1 MDREDAM
8 RGRCL
13 WLWAEVGLVFIGDF
27 RYFGH
32 AGFCYF
38 GCIKDL
44 YQITLTKN
52 FTQNSTTEII
62 NSSPKFGQP
71 TSHSPRMSCHG
82 KRRAPSPARGSV
94 EDEAE
99 ALLRELDKTSKQKLA
114 HPNDVLMVDEVQ
126 SVFTGMKEVT
136 VRYFC
141 LFESCCR

>member
-1 MDREDAM
+1 
-8 RGRCL
+8 
-13 WLWAEVGLVFIGDF
+13 
-27 RYFGH
+27 
-32 AGFCYF
+32 
-38 GCIKDL
+38 
-44 YQITLTKN
+44 
-52 FTQNSTTEII
+52 
-62 NSSPKFGQP
+62 
-71 TSHSPRMSCHG
+71 
-82 KRRAPSPARGSV
+82 V